1 MQSIKRKYQSSVQP
15 LKISIEGNIA
25 TGKSTFIN
33 ILQEA
38 NPNAWHV
45 VPEPVSEWTKVP
57 DSEKVKKTSPVKSP
71 LKSLL
76 NSQES
81 QGTQSDDEEEKINC
95 PSAANLL
102 DLFYTDTSR
111 WAYTFQSYAL
121 LSRMRLQR
129 KQMPKRLRNQKDPI
143 LFYERSL
150 YTDRYIFAKN
160 CHESNLM
167 TDLEWDIYSDWSD
180 YLLNTVGDLHI
191 QGVIYLR
198 ADPEVSMKRLGKRG
212 RTEES
217 NIKLEYLQNLHGKH
231 EAWLHH
237 KNVAKHPSLYDVPIL
252 ELDCNKE
259 FETDEA
265 AKTELIKRVR
275 EFLVECKTEHTRRR
289 IEMMDNDKENFFGKR
304 SKIENTDLK
313 GNIPEKFESHSSDT
327 VLGAGG
333 DN

>member
-1 MQSIKRKYQSSVQP
+1 MQSIKRKYNPTVQP

-38 NPNAWHV
+38 NPNSWHV

-57 DSEKVKKTSPVKSP
+57 DSEKVKKSSPTKSP
-71 LKSLL
+71 LKSPTKP
-76 NSQES
+76 SGS
-81 QGTQSDDEEEKINC
+81 QSDEEDEKINC

-160 CHESNLM
+160 CHESDLM
-167 TDLEWDIYSDWSD
+167 SDLEWDIYTDWSD

-198 ADPEVSMKRLGKRG
+198 ADPEVSMNRLGKRG
-212 RTEES
+212 RKEEAS
-217 NIKLEYLQNLHGKH
+217 IKLDYLQNLHDKH

-237 KNVAKHPSLYDVPIL
+237 KNVSKHPSLYDVPIL

-259 FETDEA
+259 FETNEEA
-265 AKTELIKRVR
+265 KSELIQKVR
-275 EFLVECKTEHTRRR
+275 DFLIECKTEHTRRR
-289 IEMMDNDKENFFGKR
+289 IEIMDQDKENFVGKR
-304 SKIENTDLK
+304 TKMDTEMK
-313 GNIPEKFESHSSDT
+313 GNFPVKVDT
-327 VLGAGG
+327 HASEPHQFIGADG